1 MPSSDQLSAVPRVS
15 VRRWRTLAA
24 AIVALTLLPDGVAEA
39 NWLTDVFKGS
49 KDKKSDAHAE
59 AAKHAKET
67 KKHAKHDREA
77 RHDKVH
83 DAPAKSHPVKL
94 AALGPLNPPV
104 LRLASSPCEP
114 AKFRIAVDAGHT
126 AESEGATSS
135 RNVPE
140 FSFNLRLAQQIAQ
153 DLKGAGFTATR
164 LLVTEGK
171 AKPSLF
177 KRVAVANDMEA
188 NLFLSIHHDSVPNKL
203 LEDWEFEGQKSHFSD
218 RFSGHSVFV
227 SHDNADFKTS
237 FAFAELIGKAM
248 KARGLEYAQQYTM
261 PIMGHYQYP
270 LLDKETGVYAHDEL
284 VVLRKTRM
292 PAVLLEAGSIINR
305 DEELKMNSSER
316 RDLISD
322 AVVAAVKEF
331 CSPPEPKSVV
341 TKSVVTEGKCSTAT
355 C

>member
-1 MPSSDQLSAVPRVS
+1 MVA
-15 VRRWRTLAA
+15 
-24 AIVALTLLPDGVAEA
+24 VALLPVGASEA
-39 NWLTDVFKGS
+39 NWLTDVFKGP
-49 KDKKSDAHAE
+49 KDKKSDARAE
-59 AAKHAKET
+59 ATKHTKDDKKAARKDAKRDKET
-67 KKHAKHDREA
+67 RHAA
-77 RHDKVH
+77 
-83 DAPAKSHPVKL
+83 ASKSHHVKL

-104 LRLASSPCEP
+104 LKPASVVCAP
-114 AKFRIAVDAGHT
+114 AKFRIVLDVGHT

-140 FSFNLRLAQQIAQ
+140 FSYNLRLAQVIAEK
-153 DLKGAGFTATR
+153 LKAEGFAETK
-164 LLVTEGK
+164 LLVTAGK

-177 KRVAVANDMEA
+177 KRVAVANDMNA

-218 RFSGHSVFV
+218 RFSGYSVFV

-237 FAFAELIGKAM
+237 FAFAQLLGKAM
-248 KARGLEYAQQYTM
+248 KASGLEYARQYTM

-305 DEELKMNSSER
+305 DEELKMNSTER
-316 RDLISD
+316 RDLISA
-322 AVVAAVKEF
+322 AVVAAVKDF
-331 CSPPEPKSVV
+331 CSPPEPQA
-341 TKSVVTEGKCSTAT
+341 TAT
-355 C
+355 VGR

>member
-1 MPSSDQLSAVPRVS
+1 LGLRRRCTSVWRCRAVV
-15 VRRWRTLAA
+15 A
-24 AIVALTLLPDGVAEA
+24 AIAAVMLLPIEAAEA
-39 NWLTDVFKGS
+39 NWLTDVFKG

-59 AAKHAKET
+59 ATKRASPKHASTKHAKET
-67 KKHAKHDREA
+67 RHAASKPH
-77 RHDKVH
+77 H
-83 DAPAKSHPVKL
+83 VKL
-94 AALGPLNPPV
+94 AALGPLNSPA
-104 LRLASSPCEP
+104 LKTGSSACEP
-114 AKFRIAVDAGHT
+114 AKFRIAVDVGHT
-126 AESEGATSS
+126 VESEGATSA

-140 FSFNLRLAQQIAQ
+140 FTFNLRLAQQIAER
-153 DLKGAGFTATR
+153 LKADGFGETK
-164 LLVTEGK
+164 LLVTAGK

-203 LEDWEFEGQKSHFSD
+203 LEDWEFEGKKSHFSD
-218 RFSGHSVFV
+218 RFGGYSVFV

-237 FAFAELIGKAM
+237 FAFAELVGKEM

-284 VVLRKTRM
+284 IVLRKTRM

-305 DEELKMNSSER
+305 DEELKMDSSER

-322 AVVAAVKEF
+322 AVASAVKNF
-331 CSPPEPKSVV
+331 CSPPAPQAA
-341 TKSVVTEGKCSTAT
+341 AT
-355 C
+355 VGR